1 MRKTTNSVGT
11 QAGAQAG
18 APTGWPVATA
28 GLFFTAFTALLL
40 IATGAH
46 AEEKAVPSAPPSAP
60 PASAP
65 LAPLRVIPSPSSS
78 SSLLTERLAGS
89 TAGEGRTHPG
99 RATSSPDSPA
109 DSAAASAEP
118 SGSPSASQPPAESPE
133 PAREP
138 AAAPEPPFNTPPPR
152 ARLEAAQP
160 YVPGPAPQTYEPSA
174 GPWDALD
181 ATGSERA
188 EESSDPV
195 MRVLPLGTGM
205 TLTGLGLGFLG
216 LRLRRG

>member
-1 MRKTTNSVGT
+1 M
-11 QAGAQAG
+11 
-18 APTGWPVATA
+18 ATA
-28 GLFFTAFTALLL
+28 GLVFAALLL
-40 IATGAH
+40 IAPGAY

-65 LAPLRVIPSPSSS
+65 PAPLRAIPSASPS

-99 RATSSPDSPA
+99 RATSSPGSPVG
-109 DSAAASAEP
+109 SPGASAVP
-118 SGSPSASQPPAESPE
+118 SGAPAASQPPAESPE

-138 AAAPEPPFNTPPPR
+138 AAVPKPLFNTPPPR

-160 YVPGPAPQTYEPSA
+160 YVPGPAPRTYEPSA